1 RHGLRFHGHERLR
14 PAHRRRGPRRRG
26 RELPPGRGERNAGDV
41 RGRSALHRPT
51 RCRHPRN
58 HLHRTGPA
66 GRPLQRGHQTGHREN
81 RLRGAGPALRRHRH
95 QDPGGYPLGCIPQP
109 RDRLVRARSRARKR
123 AIDLLY
129 EADTRALNRSNGE
142 QPAHVD
148 EIILEVLRE
157 RLEYPGHEVALP
169 QYAVTIAEGV
179 SAELGQ
185 IDEHLTTYSHGW
197 TLPRMPVV
205 DRAILRLGTW

>member
-1 RHGLRFHGHERLR
+1 M
-14 PAHRRRGPRRRG
+14 
-26 RELPPGRGERNAGDV
+26 
-41 RGRSALHRPT
+41 
-51 RCRHPRN
+51 
-58 HLHRTGPA
+58 
-66 GRPLQRGHQTGHREN
+66 
-81 RLRGAGPALRRHRH
+81 
-95 QDPGGYPLGCIPQP
+95 
-109 RDRLVRARSRARKR
+109 RARSRARKR

-142 QPAHVD
+142 QPAHLD

-169 QYAVTIAEGV
+169 QYAVTLAEGV

-205 DRAILRLGTW
+205 DRAILRLGTWEILFSDEIPDAVAIDEAVAMATKLSTDESPAFINGLLARIMEMKP